1 VENLKQKTILG
12 GFVKLIGQAAN
23 FVLRI
28 AFMAVMARLLD
39 PKDFGLVAMVTAVTG
54 IYDLFTTAGL
64 SVATV
69 QKASVTDDQVSTL
82 FWINVLIGAILAL
95 LCMFSAPMI
104 AAFYNEPRLIWISV
118 AMGAGF
124 LCNAAGVQHFA
135 LLQRQLRY
143 VVLAA
148 LDIVSQIASFAVG
161 IALALSG
168 FGYWSLVAATLTVP
182 IVTTFGVWIA
192 SAWMPGP
199 PRRNCGILPM
209 LSFGTTITFNGLV
222 VYVAYNLDKVLLG
235 RFWGPDVLGVYGRA
249 YQLINVPTAN
259 VYAAASSVMFPTLS
273 RLQHDPARLKNY
285 FLKGYSLVVS
295 ITMPATIFCALFADD
310 IILVILG
317 SRWADAATIFRLLAP
332 TILVFGIINPAAWL
346 LLSTGLQMRSLKVAL
361 AVAAVVVTAYVA
373 GLPYGANGV
382 AFAFSAAMVLWMVPH
397 IYWCLHKTIVSPRDL
412 LLAAYRPFVASV
424 VAAAGVY
431 VLHLAFAQWQASLLR
446 LLIGGA
452 MTGGLYL
459 WLLLFVMG
467 QKEFYLDVVKGLKPS
482 AQPA

>member
-1 VENLKQKTILG
+1 VENLRQKTIQG
-12 GFVKLIGQAAN
+12 GFVKLMGQGAN

-28 AFMAVMARLLD
+28 AFIAVMARLLD
-39 PKDFGLVAMVTAVTG
+39 PKDFGLVAMVTAITG

-69 QKASVTDDQVSTL
+69 QKDSITDDQISTL
-82 FWINVLIGAILAL
+82 FWINVLIGVILAL
-95 LCMFSAPMI
+95 LCVASAPFLVT
-104 AAFYNEPRLIWISV
+104 FYGEPRLFWISI
-118 AMGAGF
+118 AMGVGF
-124 LCNAAGVQHFA
+124 LFNAAGVQHFA
-135 LLQRQLRY
+135 LMQRQLRY
-143 VVLAA
+143 VALAVLDVIAQ
-148 LDIVSQIASFAVG
+148 VSGFVVG
-161 IALALSG
+161 IAMALAG
-168 FGYWSLVAATLTVP
+168 FGYWSLVAATLATP
-182 IVTTFGVWIA
+182 LIMTLGMWMT
-192 SAWMPGP
+192 SAWVPGP
-199 PRRNCGILPM
+199 PRRNSGIMPM
-209 LSFGTTITFNGLV
+209 LSFGTTITFNGLI

-235 RFWGPDVLGVYGRA
+235 RFWGPDVLGIYGRA

-317 SRWADAATIFRLLAP
+317 SRWADAAIIFRLLAP

-346 LLSTGLQMRSLKVAL
+346 MLSTGLQMRSLRVAI
-361 AVAAVVVTAYVA
+361 AVAVVVITAYVA

-382 AFAFSAAMVLWMVPH
+382 AFAFSVAMVLWMVPH
-397 IYWCLHKTIVSPRDL
+397 ICWCLHKTVVSPRDL
-412 LLAAYRPFVASV
+412 LLAGYRPFVASV
-424 VAAAGVY
+424 AAAVSVY
-431 VLHLAFAQWQASLLR
+431 VLHLAFPQWQASLLR
-446 LLIGGA
+446 LLAGGA
-452 MTGGLYL
+452 LTGGLYL

-467 QKEFYLDVVKGLKPS
+467 QKAFYLDVVKGLKPS